1 MTSTHL
7 PGQRVPARLLARI
20 AGVLYVLNTVT
31 SLYSFY
37 GPRNRLS
44 FFSSPIATAAY
55 IAVVVLFYI
64 LFKPVSRKAALLAAA
79 AGMAGNAMSLLSAF
93 HLVAFRMIFMSIFG
107 FYCALVGYLIF
118 RSTFLPRV
126 LGALMAFAGLGY
138 LTFLWPR
145 LGAALNPWN
154 LIPGAMGEWG
164 LTIWLLVKGVNQ
176 QRWNERARKVAAQP
190 AKKAE
195 WQPKLPLST
204 D

>member
-1 MTSTHL
+1 MTSTHP
-7 PGQRVPARLLARI
+7 PGVSVPARLLARI

-44 FFSSPIATAAY
+44 FFSSLVATAAY

-93 HLVAFRMIFMSIFG
+93 HLVEFKMIFMSFFG
-107 FYCALVGYLIF
+107 FYCALIGYLIF

-145 LGAALNPWN
+145 LGAALTPYD
-154 LIPGAMGEWG
+154 LIPGAIGEWS
-164 LTIWLLVKGVNQ
+164 LTIWLLVKGVDPH
-176 QRWNERARKVAAQP
+176 RWNEQSSTPAR
-190 AKKAE
+190 
-195 WQPKLPLST
+195 
-204 D
+204 

>member
-1 MTSTHL
+1 MTSTHP
-7 PGQRVPARLLARI
+7 PGVSVPARLLARI

-44 FFSSPIATAAY
+44 FFSSLVATAAY

-93 HLVAFRMIFMSIFG
+93 HLIQFKMIFMTFFG
-107 FYCALVGYLIF
+107 FYCVLIGYLII
-118 RSTFLPRV
+118 RSTFLPRI

-138 LTFLWPR
+138 LTFLWPP
-145 LGAALNPWN
+145 LGKFLNPYN
-154 LIPGAMGEWG
+154 MIPGAIGEWS
-164 LTIWLLVKGVNQ
+164 LMIWLLVKGVDQ
-176 QRWNERARKVAAQP
+176 QRWNENSSVAGR
-190 AKKAE
+190 
-195 WQPKLPLST
+195 
-204 D
+204 